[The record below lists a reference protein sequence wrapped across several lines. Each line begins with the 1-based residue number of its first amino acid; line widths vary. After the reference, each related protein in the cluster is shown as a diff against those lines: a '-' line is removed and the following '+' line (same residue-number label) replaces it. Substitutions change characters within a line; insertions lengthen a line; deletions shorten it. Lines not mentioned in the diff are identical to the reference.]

1 MRNILMPLILAGVLT
16 LACISP
22 AMAQTTDPVAVL
34 NSDAAIWEKSEA
46 CRALALKGGP
56 ESVPALAALLIDE
69 KMSHMARMALEAMPC
84 PEAGDALRAAL
95 TATNGALKVGVIGSV
110 AVRKEKESVPALEAL
125 ISDADAEVA
134 MAAARGLGKIGTA
147 KAAKTL
153 TSSVAEAN
161 VPPLVLQARCDGLLG
176 CAEAFIQR
184 GKPEKASAIY
194 DLLRTLPGASIEV
207 RGAALRG
214 AALSQS
220 PELGAPL
227 LVEALKGEDPA
238 LADIALRTSREIA
251 GGDDVSAVL
260 AGALSA
266 LPDDRKIKLLA
277 VLGYRGGAAAGPAM
291 VTQAE
296 SGATEVRVAAI
307 KAITQIGFEPG
318 LAAIQALVMSEDEEL
333 LKTARESLSYFP
345 GATGDAAINA
355 MLTNDQAATRK
366 VAVEM
371 ISRGGLEKPV
381 EVLMKTAQA
390 DGDEGVRAAALDA
403 LKDQAGIGEM
413 PGLLTLLLGS
423 RSTAETQAAESVL
436 AALCIRAKEQSA
448 GEVVI
453 QKAVYGAL
461 PDGPSADVAV
471 KVKEYVDSGSGSV
484 AATNA
489 VFGDTAPNK
498 VKQLQVVFTENG
510 VTVDRTVNEG
520 ETLRLSASAAPPAVV
535 DALCAAFESAPAPMK
550 PSVLRLLGTTAS
562 PKALE
567 VVKAAVGSAEAEVKQ
582 AAEQVLSKWQG

>member
-110 AVRKEKESVPALEAL
+110 AARKDKEGVPALEAL
-125 ISDADAEVA
+125 LSDADAEVA
-134 MAAARGLGKIGTA
+134 MAAARGLGKIATG
-147 KAAKTL
+147 KAVKAL

-176 CAEAFIQR
+176 CAEAFIQQ
-184 GKPEKASAIY
+184 GKAEKASAIY
-194 DLLRTLPGASIEV
+194 DSLRALPGASIEV

-227 LVEALKGEDPA
+227 LVETLKGEDLA
-238 LADIALRTSREIA
+238 LANIALRTSREIA

-266 LPDDRKIKLLA
+266 LPDDRKILLLA

-307 KAITQIGFEPG
+307 KAIAQIGYEPG
-318 LAAIQALVMSEDEEL
+318 LAAIQALVMSDDEL
-333 LKTARESLSYFP
+333 LAKTARESLSYFP
-345 GATGDAAINA
+345 GAAGDAAINA
-355 MLTNDQAATRK
+355 MLTNEQAATRK

-390 DGDEGVRAAALDA
+390 DADEGVRVAALDA
-403 LKDQAGIGEM
+403 LKDQVGIGEM

-535 DALCAAFESAPAPMK
+535 DALCTAFESAPAPVK

-567 VVKAAVGSAEAEVKQ
+567 VVKAAAGSAEAEVKQ
-582 AAEQVLSKWQG
+582 TAEQVLSKWQG